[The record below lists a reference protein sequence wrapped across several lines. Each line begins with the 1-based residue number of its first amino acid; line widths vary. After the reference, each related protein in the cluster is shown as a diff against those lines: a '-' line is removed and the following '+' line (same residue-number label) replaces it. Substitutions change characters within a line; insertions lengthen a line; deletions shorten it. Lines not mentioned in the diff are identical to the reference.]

1 MSSSAEDQFAR
12 DPLYG
17 WVVVI
22 SVFVLSAVSFGALAS
37 VSVFLKPLS
46 DDFGWSRA
54 TVSFGYSLISFGSAI
69 FGVLWGYL
77 ADKYGTRWFGLI
89 ATFIMSGALFL
100 LSKHS
105 NLTQFYALYFLFGAF
120 GSSLVGAPL
129 YANVGFW
136 FRKNPG
142 LAIGL
147 AASGGAAGQGIVPYI
162 CGRLIET
169 NGWQAAYVYL
179 SFLYLVMALPF
190 AFLIKESPRR
200 NSARLSRFSEPRD
213 FPISEKEAIIW
224 ICFAVIFCCI
234 CMSVPIVHLVPLLTD
249 RGFSMEFATS
259 MLMVAMLVGILGRI
273 LGGKLGDMIGA
284 LPAYLI
290 MSAGQT
296 ILVLWFPYVQS
307 PIVLYILAACFG
319 FAFSGVMSSILVCA
333 RMMVSAKLAGRA
345 ISFTSFF
352 GWFGMGTGGFLGG
365 YFFDLTGDYF
375 LSFQVACVA
384 GLVNLLILWQF
395 YRRIYGK
402 DKSVRIHHNA

>member
-1 MSSSAEDQFAR
+1 MSSSAEDQIAR

-179 SFLYLVMALPF
+179 LS
-190 AFLIKESPRR
+190 LIH
-200 NSARLSRFSEPRD
+200 
-213 FPISEKEAIIW
+213 I
-224 ICFAVIFCCI
+224 
-234 CMSVPIVHLVPLLTD
+234 
-249 RGFSMEFATS
+249 
-259 MLMVAMLVGILGRI
+259 
-273 LGGKLGDMIGA
+273 
-284 LPAYLI
+284 
-290 MSAGQT
+290 
-296 ILVLWFPYVQS
+296 
-307 PIVLYILAACFG
+307 
-319 FAFSGVMSSILVCA
+319 
-333 RMMVSAKLAGRA
+333 
-345 ISFTSFF
+345 
-352 GWFGMGTGGFLGG
+352 
-365 YFFDLTGDYF
+365 
-375 LSFQVACVA
+375 
-384 GLVNLLILWQF
+384 
-395 YRRIYGK
+395 
-402 DKSVRIHHNA
+402 